1 MTKKILDKGMEIA
14 GMVKQRITPA
24 FLVALGL
31 ALIFWYS
38 GKLKYTYTAEV
49 PVTVIIEG
57 ERHRATCIMEG
68 TGHSI
73 IGARYFKRKMVKLQR
88 TDIEM
93 KPVEG
98 MSDTWEVAPESLQS
112 AISVRYPSLKV
123 LSVSRLPY
131 IILEEY

>member
-1 MTKKILDKGMEIA
+1 MTKKILDKGKEIV
-14 GMVKQRITPA
+14 GSVRQRITPA

-38 GKLKYTYTAEV
+38 GKLQYTYTAEV

-57 ERHRATCIMEG
+57 DRHRATCVMEG

-73 IGARYFKRKMVKLQR
+73 MGARYFKRKTVKLQR
-88 TDIEM
+88 TDVEM
-93 KPVEG
+93 IPVEG
-98 MSDTWEVAPESLQS
+98 MSNTWDVAPESLQS

-131 IILEEY
+131 IILDEY